1 MGMYLILIERLRGKM
16 RPLTSKEINMTLD
29 NIIEEIDKAKNIVI
43 LTHEMPDG
51 DAIGSSLALY
61 AGLKQLG
68 KDTDV
73 VIPEYSKTFEFLP
86 NSSEIKK
93 EGRNEVYDLAIAL
106 DCGDIKRLNGFAKYF
121 EDANTKISIDHH
133 SSNTMFADY
142 NFVNPTAPACA
153 QILVIVL
160 EALGVIIDKEIGT
173 CLLTGIITDTG
184 GFKYKGVTA
193 ETFEFVAE
201 LLNRGVNVSDVY
213 KKVLQTISKTRFE
226 LTRIAINRLE
236 FLENGK
242 ITFTYIT
249 KEDEQKLGAGS
260 NDHDGIV
267 ERGRDIEG
275 VEVSIFLRETDN
287 GYKISLRSNEYVNV
301 SDICLMFGG
310 GGHVRAAGGNINLPF
325 EQAKA
330 KIVEECKKHL
340 K

>member
-1 MGMYLILIERLRGKM
+1 
-16 RPLTSKEINMTLD
+16 MTLD

-68 KDTDV
+68 KDVDV
-73 VIPEYSKTFEFLP
+73 IIPEYSKTFEFLP
-86 NSSEIKK
+86 NSNEIKK

-142 NFVNPTAPACA
+142 NFVNPAAPACA

-160 EALGVIIDKEIGT
+160 EALGVIINKEIGT

-213 KKVLQTISKTRFE
+213 KKVLQTISKARFE
-226 LTRIAINRLE
+226 LTRIALNRLE

-242 ITFTYIT
+242 LTFTYIT
-249 KEDEQKLGAGS
+249 KEDEEKVGAGS

-310 GGHVRAAGGNINLPF
+310 GGHIRAAGGNINLPF
-325 EQAKA
+325 EQAKT
-330 KIVEECKKHL
+330 KIVEECKKHIN
-340 K
+340 

>member
-1 MGMYLILIERLRGKM
+1 
-16 RPLTSKEINMTLD
+16 MTLD
-29 NIIEEIDKAKNIVI
+29 NIIEEIDKAKSIVI

-68 KDTDV
+68 KDVDV
-73 VIPEYSKTFEFLP
+73 IIPEYSKTFEFLP
-86 NSSEIKK
+86 NSNEIKK

-142 NFVNPTAPACA
+142 NFVNPAAPACA

-160 EALGVIIDKEIGT
+160 EALGVIINKEIGT

-213 KKVLQTISKTRFE
+213 KKVLQTISKARFE
-226 LTRIAINRLE
+226 LTRIALNRLE

-242 ITFTYIT
+242 LTFTYIT
-249 KEDEQKLGAGS
+249 KEDEEKVGAGS

-310 GGHVRAAGGNINLPF
+310 GGHIRAAGGNINLPF
-325 EQAKA
+325 EQAKT
-330 KIVEECKKHL
+330 KIVEECKKHIN
-340 K
+340 

>member
-1 MGMYLILIERLRGKM
+1 
-16 RPLTSKEINMTLD
+16 MTLD
-29 NIIEEIDKAKNIVI
+29 NIIEEIDKAKSIVI

-68 KDTDV
+68 KDVDV
-73 VIPEYSKTFEFLP
+73 IIPEYSKTFEFLP
-86 NSSEIKK
+86 NSNEIKK

-142 NFVNPTAPACA
+142 NFVNPAAPACA

-160 EALGVIIDKEIGT
+160 EALGVIINKEIGT

-213 KKVLQTISKTRFE
+213 KKVLQTISKARFE
-226 LTRIAINRLE
+226 LTRIALNRLE

-242 ITFTYIT
+242 LTFTYIT
-249 KEDEQKLGAGS
+249 KEDEEKVGAGS

-310 GGHVRAAGGNINLPF
+310 GGHIRAAGGNINLPF
-325 EQAKA
+325 EQAKT
-330 KIVEECKKHL
+330 KIVEECKKYI